1 MQKTSIK
8 MIMAEAALIPVSQES
23 WLDSIADPSA
33 RLVVSN
39 YGYTDHALQAVP
51 IVDRRLDCH
60 LLWFI
65 VDHQFKGSIEG
76 ERVELEAGA
85 LLWIRPGAR
94 HSFTIPK
101 GLRTY
106 RLRVDLSIGGT
117 SLTLKEGWSL
127 ATGAWELRA
136 PLEELLGELE
146 AKSPYREHRLRQL
159 VGTISLLAFRGRWV
173 PARGATFTASQR
185 FRIQK
190 LALDRLPDCVSPA
203 VLAEELHLSRGY
215 FSRMFKRTYGMPPRT
230 WLVHQRL
237 RHAAT
242 LLIETDHRISEVA
255 RACGYIDPNLF
266 SRQFR
271 KVYRQSPR
279 DMRRGRSA
287 RPPT

>member
-1 MQKTSIK
+1 
-8 MIMAEAALIPVSQES
+8 MADESLIRVSQEG
-23 WLDSIADPSA
+23 WLDTIANPSA
-33 RLVVSN
+33 TLVVSH

-51 IVDRRLDCH
+51 IVDRRLDRH
-60 LLWFI
+60 LLWFV
-65 VDHQFKGSIEG
+65 VDHHFEGSIEG
-76 ERVELEAGA
+76 ERIELEAGA

-94 HSFTIPK
+94 HSFTIPR

-106 RLRVDLSIGGT
+106 RLRIDLSNGGR
-117 SLTLKEGWSL
+117 SLTLMEDWTL

-146 AKSPYREHRLRQL
+146 VKSAYREYRLRQL
-159 VGTISLLAFRGRWV
+159 VGTISLIVFRGRRV
-173 PARGATFTASQR
+173 PAQGATFSATQR

-190 LALDRLPDCVSPA
+190 LAVDRLPDCVSPA
-203 VLAEELHLSRGY
+203 ILAEELKLSRNY

-237 RHAAT
+237 RQAAT
-242 LLIETDHRISEVA
+242 LLIETDHRIGEIA
-255 RACGYIDPNLF
+255 RVCGYDDPNLF

-279 DMRRGRSA
+279 DMRRGRSTG
-287 RPPT
+287 PPT